1 MAVFRVEKT
10 RDYTIMSN
18 YHLKEKNLTLKSKG
32 LLSLIL
38 SLPDEW
44 NYTTRGLAAIC
55 KEGVDSI
62 GAALRELEGAGYIMR
77 RRLRDAKGKITDT
90 EYIIYERPQK
100 PDTDDP
106 CPGTPDTNQ
115 PYTENPDM
123 GRPDMA
129 APSMADP
136 CTEKTAQLNTNGS
149 STHQSSPYK
158 SNTHG
163 STIHPSIYPASEAP
177 LHARCGGSDAIDR
190 MDAAYRDLI
199 MENIEYDILAQQYG
213 RERLDEIVELILE
226 TVLSKRDFIRIA
238 GDDYPREVVK
248 SRLLKIT
255 SQHVEYV
262 FDCLDKNTTKV
273 RSIKAYLLTALY
285 NAPATI
291 DSYYR
296 AEVQHDLYGGDF

>member
-62 GAALRELEGAGYIMR
+62 GAALRELEGAGYIKR

-90 EYIIYERPQK
+90 EYVIYERPQK

-106 CPGTPDTNQ
+106 CTGAPDTNQ
-115 PYTENPDM
+115 PYTENPYM

-136 CTEKTAQLNTNGS
+136 CTEKTAQLNTNVS
-149 STHQSSPYK
+149 SNLKKSSPYK

-163 STIHPSIYPASEAP
+163 STIHQSIYPAPEAP
-177 LHARCGGSDAIDR
+177 LPARRGSSDSIDR
-190 MDAAYRDLI
+190 MDKAYRDLI

-213 RERLDEIVELILE
+213 RERLDEIVELMLE
-226 TVLSKRDFIRIA
+226 TVLSRRDFIRIA

-255 SQHVEYV
+255 SQHVQYV
-262 FDCLDKNTTKV
+262 FDCLFLFVHMT
-273 RSIKAYLLTALY
+273 
-285 NAPATI
+285 
-291 DSYYR
+291 
-296 AEVQHDLYGGDF
+296 

>member
-62 GAALRELEGAGYIMR
+62 GAALRELESAGYIMR

-106 CPGTPDTNQ
+106 CPGAPDTNQ
-115 PYTENPDM
+115 PYTEN
-123 GRPDMA
+123 PDMA

-149 STHQSSPYK
+149 STQQSIPYK

-163 STIHPSIYPASEAP
+163 STIHPSIHPALEVP
-177 LHARCGGSDAIDR
+177 LHVQRDGSDAIDR

-199 MENIEYDILAQQYG
+199 LENIEYDILAQQYS